1 MSKEKE
7 RKIMELNIGY
17 MSNEK
22 LAEWFGIK
30 PKTLRNTKR
39 KRMEELKYFCSFE
52 QVYRGN

>member
-7 RKIMELNIGY
+7 RKTMELNIGY

-30 PKTLRNTKR
+30 PKTLRNTKG